1 MTKCVVYDKLPFHER
16 FAFCVLVLPKLGHG
30 RCWRISA
37 TISSNKGKSEVPALF
52 HEEFRHFSVFRSW
65 GSAEGHVQKDCTCTE
80 GLYLYHVQRFQ
91 HLELA
96 DTGSLLE
103 YCHWIN
109 AKPMLRNI
117 LFTDEVHFTRNGV
130 DSVRHTS
137 QEIMMI
143 YTEQSEVNTSKHA
156 VWTNFWTIHVS
167 SASDGKYFCNT
178 KCQSS
183 ESKSLYWQC
192 FSLNLSVATLSGSRN
207 SFTDPHITNSQNLLC
222 VKYLIYLCFPGPL
235 LAIYVTWSSE
245 VYSILLCEAV

>member
-1 MTKCVVYDKLPFHER
+1 M
-16 FAFCVLVLPKLGHG
+16 FARLSGLKLVLQGSIPELILSQKCNTVYVHMGPICKG
-30 RCWRISA
+30 CW
-37 TISSNKGKSEVPALF
+37 
-52 HEEFRHFSVFRSW
+52 FRSSW
-65 GSAEGHVQKDCTCTE
+65 SVA
-80 GLYLYHVQRFQ
+80 
-91 HLELA
+91 
-96 DTGSLLE
+96 
-103 YCHWIN
+103 
-109 AKPMLRNI
+109 
-117 LFTDEVHFTRNGV
+117 VHFTRNGV